1 MPVASAVPAML
12 RNRLLSLEQYA
23 RERPA
28 FRRRVIAHK
37 KARTVALGDHVVL
50 QFEDALTVLYQIQEM
65 LRIERIFEEAG
76 IREEIAAYAPLVP
89 DGGNLKA
96 SMLIGYD
103 DALQRRQWLARLVGV
118 EHAVWLQ
125 VDGYAPVHAIAD
137 EDLPRSDAVKTSAVH
152 FLRFELTDEMRRA
165 LAAGAALSAGV
176 DHAYYP
182 ARSGALPQAVRTALC
197 ADLLPV

>member
-1 MPVASAVPAML
+1 MPGASSVPAML
-12 RNRLLSLEQYA
+12 RNKLLSLEQYA

-37 KARTVALGDHVVL
+37 KMRTVALGDHVVL

-65 LRIERIFEEAG
+65 LRIERIFEEDG
-76 IREEIAAYAPLVP
+76 IHQEIAAYAPLVP
-89 DGGNLKA
+89 DGSNLKA

-103 DALQRRQWLARLVGV
+103 DALQRRQWLSRLVGV

-125 VDGYAPVHAIAD
+125 VDGHAPVHAIAD

-152 FLRFELTDEMRRA
+152 FLRFELTDEMRKA

-176 DHAYYP
+176 DHAHYP
-182 ARSGALPQAVRTALC
+182 ARSGALPQAVRAALC
-197 ADLLPV
+197 AALVPL